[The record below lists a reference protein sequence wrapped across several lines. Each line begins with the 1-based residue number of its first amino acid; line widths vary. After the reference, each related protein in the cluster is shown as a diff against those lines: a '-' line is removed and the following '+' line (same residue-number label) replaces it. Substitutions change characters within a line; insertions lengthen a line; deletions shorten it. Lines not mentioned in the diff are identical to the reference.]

1 MYTIYVHTNVSII
14 HRNDYNDIEMKESN
28 VRGNSNK
35 WLIYLSSRSGDLN
48 RIGSLLVNN
57 SSAIVMFFF
66 LWNIFPAS
74 KYIDQHNVIL
84 KSIWQKQR
92 DFMACASVQCK
103 ITNRIDLNLICLC
116 LSVSIQHVQATRL
129 IYSVSNVFAKTN
141 LKEIFSLLCVKYNSN
156 LLIELKNI
164 I

>member
-1 MYTIYVHTNVSII
+1 MYIIYVHTNVSII
-14 HRNDYNDIEMKESN
+14 HRNDYNDIEMIA

-74 KYIDQHNVIL
+74 KYIAQHNVIL

-141 LKEIFSLLCVKYNSN
+141 LKRNIFPFMCQ
-156 LLIELKNI
+156 I
-164 I
+164 

>member
-1 MYTIYVHTNVSII
+1 
-14 HRNDYNDIEMKESN
+14 
-28 VRGNSNK
+28 
-35 WLIYLSSRSGDLN
+35 
-48 RIGSLLVNN
+48 
-57 SSAIVMFFF
+57 MFFF
-66 LWNIFPAS
+66 FEISSLLATS

-141 LKEIFSLLCVKYNSN
+141 WKRNIFPFMCQILLNFIDRIKKHH
-156 LLIELKNI
+156 LILEHVILYVWFKQKI
-164 I
+164 IYWLFISFIVLRILHMYKLFQIARET

>member
-1 MYTIYVHTNVSII
+1 MYLSFIETIITIL
-14 HRNDYNDIEMKESN
+14 KWWQSN

-66 LWNIFPAS
+66 FEISSLLAAS

-141 LKEIFSLLCVKYNSN
+141 LKIFSLLCVKYNSN
-156 LLIELKNI
+156 LLIEFKNI